1 MTSIPDL
8 AEISAPRSQS
18 ILKVELK
25 AEQNFGETGVKKV
38 VVPFKRE
45 EDMILMC
52 LSIFLHDF
60 VHDYNLS
67 SMHKRVIKGESYEL
81 LQKLN
86 IGIRNP
92 TFKIFAYETGSF
104 GNVSL
109 YDDSKFEDVEQDPGS
124 KPVSYLEYFHE
135 NGMEMSIPPR
145 GGRKVIDKPFQ
156 VKVIGESEEQDD
168 ALEDIN
174 SPAEF
179 KLKEEIKRGLQEEEP
194 ESEMESDK
202 ETQSLTSE
210 VETSIVDILSY
221 PLNSTFV
228 SSETYK
234 PLIEAFSNNA
244 DFLGFHSGLNTFVV
258 TYLGSNDGS
267 ESPEFLEKFK
277 PDIDSKSDEMKN
289 LAMYNSILCSMDCV
303 SADFKKASLT
313 PNNNS
318 LEYSVFCDIF
328 SILRLA
334 YVTIFNKTNGELKL
348 DSLEIM
354 NSNAVLQQFI
364 IFYMLFLNCEHS
376 EEFNAILQKQSG
388 GQGGEEGEE
397 EEEEVPLQK
406 YTVLGKPRKEVEIRQ
421 YPGEEVTSAY
431 YARPEKRIYLGSES
445 IFITHNNLLT
455 TLARGMFVKLGL
467 WDKIFSGIAGY
478 SESDGSIYT
487 FGIKEIDI
495 IGYDKLMELFPTN
508 PWKGGQIN
516 NELLIMQILVLKNLL
531 IEMSPSKT
539 MTFGAK
545 IDDQLKNYLDVF
557 YNSHF
562 VNKNQKTDKPP
573 PKINED
579 VFNNPDPNEPFG
591 PETESLFS
599 GNEEQESDVNISES
613 DDEELT
619 GGNGNSNGNGE
630 IEMVELN
637 KPTVPA
643 QPKIESSDEELDL
656 EGPFA
661 PEEIGVPE
669 EILQETEPVSPF
681 PDSEIINPGRTPG
694 MPIVFKNLKKM
705 FQNSV
710 YTMQNLQSS
719 RINPIDIPFGTDFNK
734 VYTLYELLSYN
745 QTLMHRTGSQ
755 FNIPAP
761 AFKFVINNAA
771 NISANING
779 SKFLYTKKDREEI
792 QRIIDEVKSI
802 PDFSEALESVVQ
814 EGNAIAEKLSPMES
828 RVKYLMNIKRQN
840 KITIREYNELLKLQ
854 FDIKTIRNTELIPC
868 ENKKYLIEKVSKLNS
883 EQLKKGDNWLKEWIK
898 DYKWWLQQSQP
909 LFGLYRNLVRA
920 TFCPT
925 ASMMDAMF
933 NCSLKYGASETK
945 EVGTMNFELKY
956 ESQELD
962 PKTQKPVRVI
972 SYGGVVLNYNET
984 VAGIEQLNA
993 KIDFDFTCIDTKQGV
1008 LDIAN
1013 ISTIELQ
1020 VAESHDLKASVV
1032 YKSIVDKIKQIYSD
1046 TYGISPE
1053 EDTAEAAGVNLT
1065 NPEAVSNFL
1074 RYKIDRMWSNTQ
1086 VYRNVDNFNRLLSS
1100 TAIKT
1105 FGDYLQ
1111 ECLACIKWGGYVN
1124 SVDEFPD
1131 SLKNFIREKNI
1142 TPIYRSVSEPNKIIP
1157 YDKNGNAL
1165 RFGIQGDRPSGFR
1178 SIYIL
1183 MNGDTGINQ
1192 QAITGYL
1199 YTSSNQ
1205 KPSRSIIV
1213 ARNSGD
1219 DSNNNSRKDGLRGKV
1234 IYTTRE
1240 LPIIQED
1247 RIRYLRSLQYKKI
1260 TEKKT
1265 LKDKTTGEGLVPEIK
1280 EPTIQGTSTDTEYK
1294 IIKPPSDIS
1303 YMGEPYKTS
1312 NYELWDDYET
1322 PRVLNETK
1330 NKVQDFIDPQEAAKA
1345 EEKAIRAEEKIKEK
1359 TRIASEK
1366 ALEKTRLMSDQQGMK
1381 GEDAASK
1388 EIRKATNEINEKH
1401 QLLAKPDKT
1410 PVEKRRYTALEKKY
1424 PGLGGSKRRKVSKG
1438 LKITKRNRKNIKK
1451 RSFKKKINK
1460 KHKYSRRFL

>member
-38 VVPFKRE
+38 VIPFKRE

-52 LSIFLHDF
+52 LSTFLHDF

-92 TFKIFAYETGSF
+92 TFKIFAYETGSY

-109 YDDSKFEDVEQDPGS
+109 YDDSQFEDVEQDPGS

-135 NGMEMSIPPR
+135 NGMEISIPPR
-145 GGRKVIDKPFQ
+145 GGRKFMDKPFQ

-179 KLKEEIKRGLQEEEP
+179 KLKEEIKRGLQEEE
-194 ESEMESDK
+194 SETETDK
-202 ETQSLTSE
+202 ETQSIASG
-210 VETSIVDILSY
+210 VESSVVDILSY

-258 TYLGSNDGS
+258 TYLGSNAGS

-289 LAMYNSILCSMDCV
+289 LAMYNSILCSIDCV

-313 PNNNS
+313 PNNNA

-348 DSLEIM
+348 DSLEII
-354 NSNAVLQQFI
+354 NSDAVLQQFI
-364 IFYMLFLNCEHS
+364 IFYTLFLNCEDS

-397 EEEEVPLQK
+397 EEEVPAQK

-421 YPGEEVTSAY
+421 YPGEEGASAY
-431 YARPEKRIYLGSES
+431 YTRPEKRIYLGSES

-467 WDKIFSGIAGY
+467 WNKIFSGIAGY
-478 SESDGSIYT
+478 SESDGSIYN
-487 FGIKEIDI
+487 FGIKEMDI

-531 IEMSPSKT
+531 IEMPPSKT

-579 VFNNPDPNEPFG
+579 VFNNPDPDASIGSDAASIFDAIEEP
-591 PETESLFS
+591 
-599 GNEEQESDVNISES
+599 ESDAHESES
-613 DDEELT
+613 EGEELS
-619 GGNGNSNGNGE
+619 GGSGKGE
-630 IEMVELN
+630 IEMVDIK
-637 KPTVPA
+637 KPQMQQREET
-643 QPKIESSDEELDL
+643 DEDLELD
-656 EGPFA
+656 GPLAQEEHAVQEPSDSA
-661 PEEIGVPE
+661 PAPA
-669 EILQETEPVSPF
+669 PAPF
-681 PDSEIINPGRTPG
+681 PESEIVDPGRAPG

-705 FQNSV
+705 FQNNV
-710 YTMQNLQSS
+710 YTMQNLQAS
-719 RINPIDIPFGTDFNK
+719 RIPPIDIPFGADVNT

-745 QTLMHRTGSQ
+745 QTLMHRKDSP

-771 NISANING
+771 KIAANING

-828 RVKYLMNIKRQN
+828 RVKHLMNIKRQN
-840 KITIREYNELLKLQ
+840 KITIREYNELLKLK

-868 ENKKYLIEKVSKLNS
+868 ENKKYLIEKVAKLNN
-883 EQLKKGDNWLKEWIK
+883 EELKKGDNWLNEWIK
-898 DYKWWLQQSQP
+898 SYKWWLDQCQP

-925 ASMMDAMF
+925 VSMMDAMF
-933 NCSLKYGASETK
+933 NCSLKYGATETK

-956 ESQELD
+956 ESEELD
-962 PKTQKPVRVI
+962 PTTQEPVRVI
-972 SYGGVVLNYNET
+972 SYGGVVLNYNEN
-984 VAGIEQLNA
+984 VAGVEQLNA
-993 KIDFDFTCIDTKQGV
+993 KIDFDLTCIDTKHGV
-1008 LDIAN
+1008 RDIAN
-1013 ISTIELQ
+1013 ISTIGLQ

-1053 EDTAEAAGVNLT
+1053 ADSAEAMGIDLSNAEVR
-1065 NPEAVSNFL
+1065 EAFL
-1074 RYKIDRMWSNTQ
+1074 RDKIDRMWSNTQ
-1086 VYRNVDNFNRLLSS
+1086 VYRNVDNFNKLLGS

-1111 ECLACIKWGGYVN
+1111 ECLACIQWGGYVN
-1124 SVDEFPD
+1124 SDEQFPEHV
-1131 SLKNFIREKNI
+1131 KIFIREKNI
-1142 TPIYRSVSEPNKIIP
+1142 TPIYRSVSEHNKIIP
-1157 YDKNGNAL
+1157 YDAHGNAL
-1165 RFGIQGDRPSGFR
+1165 RLGIQGDRPSGFR
-1178 SIYIL
+1178 SIFIL

-1192 QAITGYL
+1192 QAITGYI
-1199 YTSSNQ
+1199 YTSANQ
-1205 KPSRSIIV
+1205 KPSRSILV
-1213 ARNSGD
+1213 ARNSGE
-1219 DSNNNSRKDGLRGKV
+1219 DSNKNIRKDGLRGKV

-1240 LPIIQED
+1240 LPILQED
-1247 RIRYLRSLQYKKI
+1247 RIRYLRSLQYKKF

-1265 LKDKTTGEGLVPEIK
+1265 LIDKATGEGFVPEIT
-1280 EPTIQGTSTDTEYK
+1280 EPTIQGSSTDSEYK
-1294 IIKPPSDIS
+1294 MIKPPLDIS
-1303 YMGEPYKTS
+1303 TMADPYKTS
-1312 NYELWDDYET
+1312 NYDAWDDYET
-1322 PRVLNETK
+1322 PRVLTETK
-1330 NKVQDFIDPQEAAKA
+1330 NKVQDFIDQQEAARA
-1345 EEKAIRAEEKIKEK
+1345 EEKARKA
-1359 TRIASEK
+1359 AEK
-1366 ALEKTRLMSDQQGMK
+1366 AQAKVQEKAALAAEKARLVSEQQGMK
-1381 GEDAASK
+1381 GEDVASK
-1388 EIRKATNEINEKH
+1388 EIRKATNEITEKH
-1401 QLLAKPDKT
+1401 QLLAKDVNDRT
-1410 PVEKRRYTALEKKY
+1410 PAEKRRLTLLNKNY
-1424 PGLGGSKRRKVSKG
+1424 PGLGGSRRRKFSKG
-1438 LKITKRNRKNIKK
+1438 RKTTRRNRKNKNK
-1451 RSFKKKINK
+1451 RSLKKKINK
-1460 KHKYSRRFL
+1460 KRKHSRRH